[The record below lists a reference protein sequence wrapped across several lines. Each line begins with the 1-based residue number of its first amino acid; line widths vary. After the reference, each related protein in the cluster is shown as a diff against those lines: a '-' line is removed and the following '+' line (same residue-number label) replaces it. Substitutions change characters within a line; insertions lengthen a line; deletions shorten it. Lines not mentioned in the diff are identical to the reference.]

1 MPKRRIESKLTSY
14 GFSIFKPVL
23 YIMKLQPM
31 KIAVGMFLLFIISSC
46 GSKSKQNTTVNSKK
60 TINTALQAEAYVI
73 TPTVLNA
80 NILVAGSL
88 LPFEETEIHPEV
100 SGKVVKVSIT
110 EGAFVKRG
118 TVLAKLFDG
127 DLQAQLNKL
136 DVQLK
141 IARKTQERQQ
151 ELLKIGGISQQ
162 DYDLSLLN
170 VSTIQADMQILKADI
185 NKTVIRAPFD
195 GKIGFKNISNGAYIT
210 PATII
215 TTIRQVNRLK
225 LEFSVPEKYS
235 NVVKV
240 GNLISFT
247 TETTSK
253 KYSAKIIATESG
265 ITQENRSLKVLA
277 VVEHVDKNITSGG
290 FANVEFNLGD
300 NAEAVMI
307 PTQAI
312 IPQARDKKVIVY
324 KNGVADFNTVVTGI
338 RDSAKVEILN
348 GLSIGDTVITTGLL
362 AIKPGSKVQI
372 SSFKK

>member
-1 MPKRRIESKLTSY
+1 MRKRRIGSKLTSY

-23 YIMKLQPM
+23 YIMKLKPM
-31 KIAVGMFLLFIISSC
+31 KIMVGMVLLFIISSC
-46 GSKSKQNTTVNSKK
+46 GSKSKQDTTVNSKK
-60 TINTALQAEAYVI
+60 AVNTALQAEAYII

-118 TVLAKLFDG
+118 TLLAKLFDG

-136 DVQLK
+136 NVQLK
-141 IARKTQERQQ
+141 IAHKTQERQQ